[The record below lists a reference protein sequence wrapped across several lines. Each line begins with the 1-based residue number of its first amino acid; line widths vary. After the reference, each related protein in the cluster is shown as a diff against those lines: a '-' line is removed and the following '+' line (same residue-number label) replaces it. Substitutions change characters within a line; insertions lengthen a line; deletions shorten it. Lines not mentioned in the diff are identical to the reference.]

1 MINFERPRPFIRQVE
16 SFVLNLFSFHK
27 LLINYKIKIDP
38 KVEIQRIQL
47 DTRALLTI
55 KDNSSF
61 QSGVIEI
68 ILRLN
73 LNFP

>member
-1 MINFERPRPFIRQVE
+1 M
-16 SFVLNLFSFHK
+16 LNLSSFHK

-38 KVEIQRIQL
+38 KVEIPRIQL

-73 LNFP
+73 LSFP